1 MMKLFIVRH
10 AESEGNATGNYSTAV
25 ADSLSASGE
34 SQAEALAASLKAR
47 SFDTIIVSP
56 RLRALETI
64 APYLTATGQQ
74 AEIWPEIAEA
84 CWHEDREEPA
94 GTWPRQAAS
103 LPAFA
108 PGHFCFRDG
117 EPIAPADVESFGEG
131 LCRIH
136 TALHLIQEAF
146 IPDHELVLLVTH
158 GHVIRE
164 LLNLMLGTET
174 IAPFPHHNC
183 GLTCLSYK
191 GRWTLEFCNRKII
204 GH

>member
-1 MMKLFIVRH
+1 MMKLYIVRH
-10 AESEGNATGNYSTAV
+10 AESEGNATGNYSTAI
-25 ADSLSASGE
+25 ADSLSASGRKE
-34 SQAEALAASLKAR
+34 AEALADSLTAWA
-47 SFDTIIVSP
+47 FDTIIVSP
-56 RLRALETI
+56 RLRALQTI
-64 APYLTATGQQ
+64 APYLVATGQQ

-84 CWHEDREEPA
+84 CWHEEREEPA

-146 IPDHELVLLVTH
+146 IPDQESVLVVTH

-164 LLNLMLGTET
+164 ILNLMLATRELD
-174 IAPFPHHNC
+174 PFHHENC

-191 GRWTLEFCNRKII
+191 GCWTLEFCNRKII